1 MQRRKMTY
9 KITESDALT
18 GITIERDATPDEIAN
33 LKFRQQKLATRQ
45 AEVEAKARA
54 AVDRPELEERDA
66 RLQVD
71 RDRDGGGLDAKARV
85 WSPVDRIEARS

>member
-1 MQRRKMTY
+1 MTY

-45 AEVEAKARA
+45 AEVEAKA
-54 AVDRPELEERDA
+54 
-66 RLQVD
+66 Q
-71 RDRDGGGLDAKARV
+71 AKAELLERLGITA
-85 WSPVDRIEARS
+85 DEAKLLLA